1 MLFQAQEEE
10 PASPTSLEDF
20 YREQERKDL
29 ERRISKIRRR
39 RRGSSRASEPETP
52 GDEQPPT
59 QLPPVYQS
67 LPLHH
72 QQQQQQQQ
80 QDQPPPQQQQGPP
93 QLQLTWQQNRQSGLW
108 WTHESTF
115 KPRYEIHNPTP
126 NPYPW
131 INHHLLPPGTTFPPT
146 TKPPRKSPSNSSNF
160 TPSLPNGLPHV
171 RDASGTTSTSNS
183 STSTVPRSRSVTN
196 LGTSTLHHDNVDFL
210 DASDPWGMRWHHDG
224 RYDPG
229 GASRAP
235 PLPAW
240 SNGTTSLP
248 GDVRSSTKH
257 APVYFILMF
266 NVPQPNRFK
275 SRPGVRRGAPS
286 PLSQSTSAMQLSLAI
301 AQSNGKLPLARKLSK
316 RHSANAI
323 AAASTTPT
331 SERHLFPS
339 VPEPSKPKTK
349 RGSILRFFGI
359 NSSGHSQG
367 SATNNAFLS
376 APESSDRR
384 WLERRRSQT
393 LPSGSD
399 PAAHQHAE
407 KGFQVIRKPTGDGIN
422 RHAPQRSSIP
432 PSVSE
437 PHITG
442 AGGGGAP
449 LNKDNYLNPPSSNSN
464 GGHAMLSVPQ
474 AANSKEKHGSTL
486 GRLVK
491 KLSLV
496 KKDSSNEWERQGGLR
511 LGANEAGKRSSGNV
525 QTQGLESGGKG
536 SRAVTPNDY
545 SVGEDSTFQQHH
557 GQDQRP
563 SSRTGPFGSES
574 ELGHGH
580 GGQGVTSED
589 PVLSLPQ
596 PLFDEQRQASPT
608 RPIPEPPMQQHQVS
622 KPEIHLQP
630 PLPQD
635 QEQSSPPQT
644 PFRGQELERER
655 ERKDSS
661 GSRSSPELQFAGQL
675 GGLMVTNPDFMSDAG
690 SMLGDIPHP
699 VSQKRQNGQLLAPHA
714 PVTLK
719 PGILSSAESSPYTPF
734 VPLRKVTNPDPE
746 TETEGGTLRRPNSAI
761 TPSRRT
767 TLVDAPPLPEVK
779 RGSIVRQLTQQIER
793 QSEERG
799 RGFKPVQ
806 RDPRLVAL
814 AEILSPSARKPV
826 PGLSVSPAND
836 EDPTL
841 VLTSSPIAEE
851 NDSDSTNIKSP
862 KSPSTIDEIMDLS
875 PQPPRAV
882 LSPSGMTMVLE
893 GLQSPRAHLQQPN
906 KLEAF
911 VDPLDDKPLPA
922 ILSRNHSI
930 MSRATSVP
938 PTPPPKSFAQ
948 LAKLVAPRL
957 APTERVPLG
966 TEEIS
971 PLPSPRLTSPPAR
984 PVRSASR
991 LTPSTSS
998 SPEPVRRATS
1008 TTVGS
1013 KTPERQPSTPVIRS
1027 SSPQMPSSPSIATI
1041 PSPSPLKAPSAL
1053 PDPAMLAPPSPG
1065 TESTLTIPSL
1075 SAIPN
1080 IPSPAVTYVPVP
1092 VYIPVLP
1099 PSKPKKSA
1107 PKPAPSPNP
1116 LPPPPASISLPKNG
1130 REDPTRPKITHANS
1144 YHASSSSATAPAA
1157 KRPISSEAQ
1166 CE

>member
-1 MLFQAQEEE
+1 MMEDTTPAALQE
-10 PASPTSLEDF
+10 
-20 YREQERKDL
+20 
-29 ERRISKIRRR
+29 
-39 RRGSSRASEPETP
+39 
-52 GDEQPPT
+52 
-59 QLPPVYQS
+59 
-67 LPLHH
+67 
-72 QQQQQQQQ
+72 
-80 QDQPPPQQQQGPP
+80 
-93 QLQLTWQQNRQSGLW
+93 
-108 WTHESTF
+108 
-115 KPRYEIHNPTP
+115 
-126 NPYPW
+126 
-131 INHHLLPPGTTFPPT
+131 HHLYQPGP
-146 TKPPRKSPSNSSNF
+146 
-160 TPSLPNGLPHV
+160 
-171 RDASGTTSTSNS
+171 
-183 STSTVPRSRSVTN
+183 TVPLLSQVMYVVAPTN
-196 LGTSTLHHDNVDFL
+196 
-210 DASDPWGMRWHHDG
+210 
-224 RYDPG
+224 
-229 GASRAP
+229 
-235 PLPAW
+235 
-240 SNGTTSLP
+240 
-248 GDVRSSTKH
+248 H
-257 APVYFILMF
+257 APLYFILMF

-275 SRPGVRRGAPS
+275 TRPGVRRGAPS

-316 RHSANAI
+316 RHSANAV
-323 AAASTTPT
+323 AATATTPT

-339 VPEPSKPKTK
+339 AVPEPSKPKTK

-367 SATNNAFLS
+367 STTNNAFLS

-384 WLERRRSQT
+384 WLDRRRSQT

-399 PAAHQHAE
+399 PAAHQHSE
-407 KGFQVIRKPTGDGIN
+407 KGFQVIRKPTGDAIN

-442 AGGGGAP
+442 VGGGGNGAP

-464 GGHAMLSVPQ
+464 SNHGMLSVLQ

-496 KKDSSNEWERQGGLR
+496 KKDSSNEWERQGGLK

-536 SRAVTPNDY
+536 SRVVTPNDY
-545 SVGEDSTFQQHH
+545 SVGEDSTSQQHH
-557 GQDQRP
+557 GQDQRA

-580 GGQGVTSED
+580 SGQGATSED

-596 PLFDEQRQASPT
+596 PLFDEQRQSSPT
-608 RPIPEPPMQQHQVS
+608 RPIPEPPTQQHQVS

-635 QEQSSPPQT
+635 EEQSTPPQT

-661 GSRSSPELQFAGQL
+661 DGRSSPELQFAGQL
-675 GGLMVTNPDFMSDAG
+675 GGLMVTNPDHMSDAG
-690 SMLGDIPHP
+690 SMLGDSPHP
-699 VSQKRQNGQLLAPHA
+699 VSQQRRNGQLLAAHA

-719 PGILSSAESSPYTPF
+719 PGMLSSAETAESSPYTPF

-806 RDPRLVAL
+806 RDPRLLAL

-826 PGLSVSPAND
+826 PELSVSPAND

-841 VLTSSPIAEE
+841 VFTSSPIAEE
-851 NDSDSTNIKSP
+851 NDDDSTDIKSP

-875 PQPPRAV
+875 PQPPRAA
-882 LSPSGMTMVLE
+882 LSPSGMTIVLE

-906 KLEAF
+906 QLEPFA
-911 VDPLDDKPLPA
+911 DPLDDKPLPA

-948 LAKLVAPRL
+948 LAKLAAPRL

-998 SPEPVRRATS
+998 SREPVQRATS

-1013 KTPERQPSTPVIRS
+1013 KTPTPERQPSTPVIRS

-1041 PSPSPLKAPSAL
+1041 PSPTPWKAPSAL

-1144 YHASSSSATAPAA
+1144 YHAYSSSATAPAA
-1157 KRPISSEAQ
+1157 KRPISAEAQ